1 MSQRPRL
8 AWLPILLSLYLLAII
23 AYIALTRGAT
33 LVAEHPAYPLTLV
46 VVGLGAIVAIV
57 VAVVRARRG

>member
-1 MSQRPRL
+1 MAQRSRI
-8 AWLPILLSLYLLAII
+8 AWLPILLGLYLLAII

-46 VVGLGAIVAIV
+46 VVGLGASIAII